1 MGFNMNWTQS
11 YAANKNAQK
20 ANQNAQHATDA
31 ALAAA
36 MASQQSSQAS
46 NNLMSS
52 NLMIVQM
59 ISEMR
64 DFQHRRFNDLVDAN
78 NRRADENQLIL
89 KKIDE
94 RIFKALF
101 GQYDPLTG
109 HSTK

>member
-46 NNLMSS
+46 NNLMGS
-52 NLMIVQM
+52 NLMIIQM
-59 ISEMR
+59 INEMR
-64 DFQHRRFNDLVDAN
+64 DFQSRRFNDIAAGFHKVYD
-78 NRRADENQLIL
+78 
-89 KKIDE
+89 KIDE
-94 RIFKALF
+94 QNKEIKDLHKKLAELQAQLSNMNR
-101 GQYDPLTG
+101 
-109 HSTK
+109 